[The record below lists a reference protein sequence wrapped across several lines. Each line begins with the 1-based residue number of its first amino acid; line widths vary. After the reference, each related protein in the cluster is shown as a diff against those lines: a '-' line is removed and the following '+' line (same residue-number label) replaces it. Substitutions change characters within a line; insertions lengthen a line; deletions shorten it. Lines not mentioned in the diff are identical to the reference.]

1 MKEFAI
7 FMETSPILLSP
18 QKDLQA
24 AKAVVKQWLAEPRLG
39 AQLAPTL
46 LAHDAEWHCSHP
58 VNVLSGRD
66 AIVDGWVN
74 ALTAAFKGIERRT
87 DIFMA
92 GGFDGRFCG
101 GEGIWVAAIG
111 HYVGIFEAPLWGIRA
126 HGRTAF
132 LRFGEF
138 YRVVNGQI
146 VEARIL
152 VDLVDLLRQ
161 TGIDVLPKSPGADI
175 LVPGPADH
183 SGMLFSSQEEATT
196 QATIDRVM
204 EMFYAL
210 ARFDGKHLD
219 TMGMHEHWAENMMWY
234 GPCGIGTT
242 RRVSGFQDHH
252 QRPFLHAFPD
262 RVGGNHRAR
271 IAEGRYMASTGWPSV
286 RATHSGDYLGAPA
299 THKPIGM
306 RVMDWWRVTDETIAE
321 NWVLIDLPELLLQMG
336 VDVLERARTA

>member
-1 MKEFAI
+1 
-7 FMETSPILLSP
+7 METSPILMLP
-18 QKDLQA
+18 AKDLQA
-24 AKAVVKQWLAEPRLG
+24 AKLVVMRWLEAPQRG
-39 AQLAPTL
+39 SQLASEL
-46 LAHDAEWHCSHP
+46 VAADAEWHCSHP
-58 VNVLSGRD
+58 VNVLPGID
-66 AIVDGWVN
+66 AVVAGWVEP
-74 ALTAAFKGIERRT
+74 LSAAFKGLQRRT

-111 HYVGIFEAPLWGIRA
+111 HYVGIFEHLLWGIHP

-138 YRVVNGQI
+138 YRVLGGQI

-161 TGIDVLPKSPGADI
+161 TGVNVLPQSPGVDI

-183 SGMLFSSQEEATT
+183 SGLLIQAQAEAIT
-196 QATIDRVM
+196 QATIERVM
-204 EMFYAL
+204 AMFYAL
-210 ARFDGKHLD
+210 ARFDRKNLD
-219 TMGMHEHWAENMMWY
+219 TMGMHEHWSENMMWY
-234 GPCGIGTT
+234 GPCGIGTA

-286 RATHSGDYLGAPA
+286 RATHAGDYLGAAA
-299 THKPIGM
+299 THKPIAM
-306 RVMDWWRVTDETIAE
+306 RVMDWWRVTNTTIVE
-321 NWVLIDLPELLLQMG
+321 NWVRIDLPALLLQMG
-336 VDVLERARTA
+336 VDVLARARR